1 MSMAVATPMFIA
13 DATLGRLVTWLR
25 LLGYDT
31 AYGRAL
37 DSESLIRSA
46 HAEGRIVL
54 TRNTQLARQ
63 PSVARVVLVRD
74 NDFRSQLRQLI
85 DACEVTAPPAFLHR
99 CSRCN
104 TLLDPIAPGAACARV
119 PAYVCATQTV
129 FAHCPTCDRIYWPGT
144 HVERMHREVIRLG
157 LPDG

>member
-1 MSMAVATPMFIA
+1 MAVATPLFIA

-31 AYGRAL
+31 AYARELDPGSLSRRA
-37 DSESLIRSA
+37 R
-46 HAEGRIVL
+46 AEGRILL
-54 TRNTQLARQ
+54 TRNTHLARQ
-63 PSVARVVLVRD
+63 RSLLRCVLVTD
-74 NDFRSQLRQLI
+74 DHFRAQLRQVI
-85 DACEVTAPPAFLHR
+85 DTCELSAPPAFLHR
-99 CSRCN
+99 CARCN
-104 TLLDPIAPGAACARV
+104 TLLDPIARAEACGRV

-129 FAHCPTCDRIYWPGT
+129 FAHCPICHRIYWPGT